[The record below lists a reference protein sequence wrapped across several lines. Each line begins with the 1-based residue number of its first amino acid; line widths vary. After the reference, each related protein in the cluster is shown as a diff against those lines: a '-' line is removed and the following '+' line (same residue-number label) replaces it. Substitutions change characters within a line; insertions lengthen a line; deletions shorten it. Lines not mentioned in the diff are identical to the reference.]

1 LVDHEISDCKHV
13 APEEKAMNK
22 RTLRNASLVGALTA
36 LAATSWAVNEAPV
49 SDETPSATTRETE
62 ALVADTD
69 AQLEEQSPATEE
81 RIATDRVMPL
91 EAAAIPAA
99 PTATPVV
106 ETSAAQP
113 PITVEAPRLS
123 LDERIQSQVMDL
135 LARAPDVSGRIGV
148 ESNDAVV
155 TLSGYTTSAAQA
167 QRAVRYAYTVDGVRN
182 VNNEIRAR
190 VGGSL

>member
-1 LVDHEISDCKHV
+1 
-13 APEEKAMNK
+13 MNK
-22 RTLRNASLVGALTA
+22 RTLRNASLVGALAA
-36 LAATSWAVNEAPV
+36 LAATSWAVNEAPTPA

-62 ALVADTD
+62 AIVADTD
-69 AQLEEQSPATEE
+69 AQLEEQSPPIEE
-81 RIATDRVMPL
+81 RVATDRVMPL

-99 PTATPVV
+99 PAATPVV

>member
-1 LVDHEISDCKHV
+1 
-13 APEEKAMNK
+13 MNK
-22 RTLRNASLVGALTA
+22 RTLRNASLVGALAA
-36 LAATSWAVNEAPV
+36 LAATSWAVNEAPTPA

-62 ALVADTD
+62 AIVADTD
-69 AQLEEQSPATEE
+69 AQLDEQLDAQSLPSEE
-81 RIATDRVMPL
+81 RVATDRVMPL

-99 PTATPVV
+99 PAATPVV

-123 LDERIQSQVMDL
+123 LDERIQSQVLDV
-135 LARAPDVSGRIGV
+135 LARARDVSGKIGV